1 MIGTA
6 LSGPAKEMLHV
17 VSQVLLVPTIV
28 VLLGLIAYT
37 IYQIGSV
44 LVEYFGERRRLN
56 QSIPALV
63 RQINEAPVAALGSV
77 VENSGLLRRQ
87 KSALAELLSYKELPF
102 DSLDAISRR
111 ILSTEEEFYAKRT
124 SRTDLIARV
133 APMFGLMG
141 TLIPLGPGIVAL
153 SSGDTQTLSS
163 SLLTAFDTTVSG
175 LIAAAVAYF
184 ISMSRKRWYIS
195 YMISLESAMIAILD
209 RLAEERYLEEGVSND

>member
-1 MIGTA
+1 MA
-6 LSGPAKEMLHV
+6 PC
-17 VSQVLLVPTIV
+17 PTQT
-28 VLLGLIAYT
+28 GL
-37 IYQIGSV
+37 
-44 LVEYFGERRRLN
+44 
-56 QSIPALV
+56 PALV